1 MIAAIVLFLAAAIA
15 ACLAALI
22 ISLLKIREE
31 VKRREDRKIPQEYLD
46 ELEASFLGER
56 NSKRQREIRGDTEE
70 RICMEIGYMK
80 K

>member
-1 MIAAIVLFLAAAIA
+1 MAAILLFLAAAIA

-31 VKRREDRKIPQEYLD
+31 VKRREERKIPQEYLD

-56 NSKRQREIRGDTEE
+56 NSKRQREKGGREL
-70 RICMEIGYMK
+70 
-80 K
+80 

>member
-1 MIAAIVLFLAAAIA
+1 MAAILLFLAAAIA

-31 VKRREDRKIPQEYLD
+31 VKRREERKIPQEYLD

-56 NSKRQREIRGDTEE
+56 NSKRQ
-70 RICMEIGYMK
+70 
-80 K
+80 

>member
-1 MIAAIVLFLAAAIA
+1 MAAILLFLAAAIA

-56 NSKRQREIRGDTEE
+56 NSKRQ
-70 RICMEIGYMK
+70 
-80 K
+80 

>member
-1 MIAAIVLFLAAAIA
+1 MAAILLYLAAAIA

-56 NSKRQREIRGDTEE
+56 NSKRQ
-70 RICMEIGYMK
+70 
-80 K
+80 